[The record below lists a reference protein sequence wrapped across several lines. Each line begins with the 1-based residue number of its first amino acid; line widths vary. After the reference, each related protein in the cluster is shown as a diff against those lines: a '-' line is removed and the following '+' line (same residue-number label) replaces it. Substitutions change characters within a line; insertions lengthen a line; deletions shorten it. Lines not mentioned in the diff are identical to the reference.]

1 MRWRPRRLA
10 VNGRPSQRA
19 RTATKIG
26 GNRAERCITT
36 GERDAPVKENRA
48 RPSVGCRGGA
58 SLPHLRLSI
67 AICRGSLPI
76 CTSKYQ
82 SIRHN
87 FEMRRRPPCRVKNN
101 QDRWRVLHTSSAS
114 RPLGHPCHR
123 RLRLLRSYPERLR
136 HREVE
141 EFAPPHGSK
150 SVNLSLEH
158 IFSS

>member
-1 MRWRPRRLA
+1 MHWLPQRLA

-26 GNRAERCITT
+26 GNGAERCITT

-48 RPSVGCRGGA
+48 RPFVGCRGGA

-76 CTSKYQ
+76 CKSKYQ

-114 RPLGHPCHR
+114 RSLGHPCHR
-123 RLRLLRSYPERLR
+123 RLRLLRSYPE
-136 HREVE
+136 
-141 EFAPPHGSK
+141 
-150 SVNLSLEH
+150 
-158 IFSS
+158 